1 MPPEAPIPS
10 RLRAVAGMLLAGAGL
25 TVLGG
30 CQLKYHDNLVN
41 GKKLFVSRC
50 GSCHALSHASSK
62 GIPGPPN
69 LDEAFGPARHDG
81 LGSSTVRGV
90 VYDQILHPN
99 QNVPNDPTGTYRMPA
114 NLARGPDA
122 HDIAAYVS
130 QVAGVPGQDTGTLA
144 TAVLSVA
151 RTPAVEKAST
161 LQIDADPTGQL
172 QFLAPSATGKP
183 GSVTINSK
191 NASSTQHN
199 ISIQGAGVNLQG
211 PIVANGG
218 VSTIHATLK
227 PGTYTFYCSVPGHQQ
242 AGMQGTLTVK

>member
-1 MPPEAPIPS
+1 MPPEGPS
-10 RLRAVAGMLLAGAGL
+10 HRRLRAAASLLVVGAGL

-30 CQLKYHDNLVN
+30 CQLKYHDNLVS

-69 LDEAFGPARHDG
+69 LDEAFGPARRDG

-99 QNVPNDPTGTYRMPA
+99 QNVPNDATGTYRMPA
-114 NLARGPDA
+114 NLATGRDA
-122 HDIAAYVS
+122 HDIAAYVGL
-130 QVAGVPGQDTGTLA
+130 VAGQPGQDTGTLA

-151 RTPAVEKAST
+151 RTAAAEKAGA

-172 QFLAPSATGKP
+172 QFLAPTATGKA
-183 GSVTINSK
+183 GAVTINSK
-191 NASSTQHN
+191 NASSTPHN
-199 ISIQGAGVNLQG
+199 ISLEGPGVNVLG
-211 PIVANGG
+211 AIVASGG
-218 VSTIHATLK
+218 LSTIHATLK
-227 PGTYTFYCSVPGHQQ
+227 PGTYTFYCSVPGHRQ